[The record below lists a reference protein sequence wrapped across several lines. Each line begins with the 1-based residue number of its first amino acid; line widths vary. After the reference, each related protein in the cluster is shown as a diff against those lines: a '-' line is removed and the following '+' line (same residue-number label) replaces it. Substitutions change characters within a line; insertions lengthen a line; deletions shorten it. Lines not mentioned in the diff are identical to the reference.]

1 MICEIAWTTVQ
12 LMELGA
18 WTTTAVRHIRQE
30 LRADPSWTELLTA
43 TPSSRSVHLAVFV
56 EPFLSYVLDG
66 VKTIESR
73 FSKNQCAPFKRIQA
87 GDIVLL
93 KAASGPVRGI
103 CQVAKTWFFDLRSVP
118 LLSVRE
124 RFGEAICAT
133 DDEFWDARVNA
144 EYATL
149 LKLQRIRALE
159 PLVCPKRDRRGW
171 VVLRGQT
178 SPIPMAYSS

>member
-1 MICEIAWTTVQ
+1 MDLDVWTT
-12 LMELGA
+12 A
-18 WTTTAVRHIRQE
+18 AVRHIRQE
-30 LRADPSWTELLTA
+30 LRADPGWTELLTTA
-43 TPSSRSVHLAVFV
+43 NSARSVHLAVFV

-66 VKTIESR
+66 VKTVESR

-103 CQVAKTWFFDLRSVP
+103 CQVAKTWFFDLRAVP
-118 LLSVRE
+118 LMRVRE

-133 DDEFWDARVNA
+133 EDEFWQARANA

-149 LKLQRIRALE
+149 LKLQKTRELE
-159 PLVCPKRDRRGW
+159 PMVCPKRDRRGW

-178 SPIPMAYSS
+178 SQIPIAYSS